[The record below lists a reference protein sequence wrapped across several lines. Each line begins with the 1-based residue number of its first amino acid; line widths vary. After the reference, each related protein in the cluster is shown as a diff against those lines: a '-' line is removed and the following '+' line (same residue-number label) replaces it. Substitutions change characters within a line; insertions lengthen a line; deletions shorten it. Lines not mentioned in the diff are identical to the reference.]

1 MDSLSSVMDMFYN
14 ALPGIYFMLLTE
26 KYTSFK
32 LISSLTY
39 KSDFGILILIS
50 IGLLLGFTF
59 QILTKFIRHLFL
71 DNKIIN
77 NLTSKNSET
86 YKIYDRAKFIINK
99 RGLLDE
105 KLLEDK
111 KQYIYLMDNYLNTSK
126 SNVLPTYYSS
136 RNSLWANLFWAN
148 LVFLILLIIEGS
160 NQTLLIHLI
169 IGLLIICVF
178 SFYHYLKVQWD
189 TVIKSFVMEKS
200 IFEELN
206 EKRTKK

>member
-1 MDSLSSVMDMFYN
+1 MDSLSSIMDLFYN
-14 ALPGIYFMLLTE
+14 ALPGIYFILLTE
-26 KYTSFK
+26 KYTSLK
-32 LISSLTY
+32 LISSLTN
-39 KSDFGILILIS
+39 KNDSGILIFFLIP

-59 QILTKFIRHLFL
+59 QILTKFIRHCFL
-71 DNKIIN
+71 DDKIIN
-77 NLTSKNSET
+77 NLTSINSKT
-86 YKIYDRAKFIINK
+86 YKIYNRAIFIIRK

-105 KLLEDK
+105 NLLENK
-111 KQYIYLMDNYLNTSK
+111 KQCIYLMDNYLNTSK

-148 LVFLILLIIEGS
+148 LIFLILLIIEGS
-160 NQTLLIHLI
+160 NQTLLFHLI
-169 IGLLIICVF
+169 IVLLVICIF

-206 EKRTKK
+206 EKD